1 MATLKEIKIR
11 INSIKSTEKIT
22 RAMKMVAAVK
32 FRKAQ
37 ESILSARPYA
47 KKIGEILSSLS
58 KSVENIDNDLLT
70 EREVNK
76 VCIILVT
83 SDRGLCGSFNTN
95 LIKYAENAIK
105 TTYADYYNTHNLTM
119 VCIGRKG
126 YTHFFKRQYDI
137 FARYISVFDKLDF
150 FHAKDIVSEIISG
163 YMEKKFDKIVFI
175 YQEFKNA
182 ATTKVVEEQFL
193 PIPSISTENENE
205 HIVTNYIFEPSA
217 REIINTLLP
226 RHLNTQAWRVLLES
240 NASEQASRMTA
251 MESATKNANDLMKE
265 LQLFYNKARQTAITK
280 EILEVSGGAEALKEV
295 N

>member
-193 PIPSISTENENE
+193 PIPSISTENE

-251 MESATKNANDLMKE
+251 MESATKNANDLMKD
-265 LQLFYNKARQTAITK
+265 LQLYYNKARQTAITK
-280 EILEVSGGAEALKEV
+280 EILEVSGGAEALKEA